1 MELQNK
7 DNMPSGLLLIPSTM
21 KSPNCS
27 RLLNIPLTLFF
38 NGGEHEYFKAATNPN
53 EAIKHEKEYRGRW
66 ELVSENSGVSA
77 MHMIIMPK
85 SNKAIIFYAAG
96 FGPSEISLP
105 AGDCRRFLD
114 SRKEGEVY
122 ELDCWAHAVEFDI
135 DTAAIRPLK
144 ILTDT
149 WCSSGGLSANGTL
162 VQTGGWDEGGRS
174 VRYFNGCSSC
184 DWEEYPLSLSGLRWF
199 STQHILPNGE
209 FIVIGGRGM
218 FNYEYIPKAGST
230 NEVIYTL
237 PFLQETSDA
246 VENNLYPFVFL
257 STDGNLLIF
266 ANNRSILL
274 NPTTNKV
281 ERELPVL
288 DGGSRNYPASGM
300 AALLPLKLNGT
311 NPNVIRAEIL
321 VCGGADPKAGK
332 FVENGIYV
340 TALQDCGRIDITNPE
355 AKWQKEMM
363 PTPRVMGDMV
373 ILPTGDIL
381 IINGAKRGTAGLNF
395 AEDPNVSPVIYK
407 PDNPLTRRFTELKET
422 IIPRMYGSTSALLP
436 GGEVLVAGSN
446 PNFHHNFT
454 GVKYPTELRIEKFY
468 PRYFDPERVSDRVA
482 ITSNYNGE
490 IINYRQNILIE
501 FQAKKAR
508 VNLSDLRVT
517 MYAPPFTTHGFS
529 MGQRLIELVIIELK
543 IVESELF
550 QVEVVA
556 PPIAEIAPPGFYLI
570 FVVHV
575 GVPSRGI
582 WLQIA

>member
-1 MELQNK
+1 M
-7 DNMPSGLLLIPSTM
+7 SILL
-21 KSPNCS
+21 KSLAPLSLFFSFFFTFGNS
-27 RLLNIPLTLFF
+27 RLPKIPLILFF
-38 NGGEHEYFKAATNPN
+38 NGGEYEYYKAVHNPN

-77 MHMIIMPK
+77 MHMIIMPN
-85 SNKAIIFYAAG
+85 SNKAIMFDAGG

-105 AGDCRRFLD
+105 AGDCRRVLD
-114 SRKEGEVY
+114 SRQEVEVY

-184 DWEEYPLSLSGLRWF
+184 DWEEYPISLSGLRWF
-199 STQHILPNGE
+199 STQHILPNGD
-209 FIVIGGRGM
+209 FIVVGGRRM
-218 FNYEYIPKAGST
+218 FNYEYVPKAGSF
-230 NEVIYTL
+230 NKISYAL
-237 PFLQETSDA
+237 SLLQETSDP

-281 ERELPVL
+281 VRELPVL

-300 AALLPLKLNGT
+300 AALLPIKLNDP

-321 VCGGADPKAGK
+321 VCGGADPRAGK
-332 FVENGIYV
+332 FVEKGIYV
-340 TALQDCGRIDITNPE
+340 TALQDCGRIDITNPK
-355 AKWQKEMM
+355 ATWRKEMM
-363 PTPRVMGDMV
+363 PTPRIMGDMV

-381 IINGAKRGTAGLNF
+381 MINGAKKGTAGLNF
-395 AEDPNVSPVIYK
+395 AEDPNVTPVIYK
-407 PDNPLTRRFTELKET
+407 PDNPITRRFMELKET
-422 IIPRMYGSTSALLP
+422 KIPRMYGSTSTLLP
-436 GGEVLVAGSN
+436 DGEVLVAGSN
-446 PNFHHNFT
+446 PNYYYNFT
-454 GVKYPTELRIEKFY
+454 GVKYPTELRVEKFY
-468 PRYFDPERVSDRVA
+468 PPYFDSELVSDRAV
-482 ITSNYNGE
+482 IISNYMGKMVNCKR
-490 IINYRQNILIE
+490 NFVIE
-501 FQAKKAR
+501 FQVKKAR
-508 VNLSDLRVT
+508 VDLSDLKVT

-529 MGQRLIELVIIELK
+529 MGQRLLVLAITELK

-550 QVEVVA
+550 RVEVAA
-556 PPIAEIAPPGFYLI
+556 PPTAEIAPPGFYLV

-575 GVPSRGI
+575 GVPSSGI